1 MCTSLFLQKNGIK
14 DIPEKRSENYDYDY
28 WIIRFNQ
35 FKNVYKDV
43 PLG

>member
-14 DIPEKRSENYDYDY
+14 DILEKRSENFDY